1 MKLCIIFFI
10 IITIL
15 FFPIKL
21 KLSVMYKEN
30 SLVIYLYK
38 LKIFDFKDK
47 LKKEK
52 PKDEHSYHNKNK
64 TTQKLKNMLNSPSIR
79 SLNEFFINSKIKPSI
94 KLNFDLCYSLEDAM
108 SCALLQGF
116 LYSISYIPLWILNNY
131 LNIKDY
137 KINIL
142 AKFNDKFINFKSIC
156 IIYFNLANIIYIL
169 FNVLKIL
176 LRNKGS
182 VYDGYAPNR

>member
-21 KLSVMYKEN
+21 KLSVVYTEN
-30 SLVIYLYK
+30 SLTMYLYK
-38 LKIFDFKDK
+38 FKMFDSKNK
-47 LKKEK
+47 SEKEK
-52 PKDEHSYHNKNK
+52 SRAENNYNNRNE
-64 TTQKLKNMLNSPSIR
+64 TTQKFKNILNLSSLRSI
-79 SLNEFFINSKIKPSI
+79 NEFFINTKIKPSI
-94 KLNFDLCYSLEDAM
+94 KLNFQLGYSIEDAM
-108 SCALLQGF
+108 NCALLQGF
-116 LYSISYIPLWILNNY
+116 LYSISYIPLWILNKY
-131 LNIKDY
+131 LNVKDY
-137 KINIL
+137 KVNIN

-182 VYDGYAPNR
+182 VNNGYAPNR